1 MKSFKEYLQ
10 EKHYSESTIRIYQ
23 NGVTDFLDWISLHQY
38 SIENVRYADLMS
50 FIKHRQN
57 KGVTKTSIQN
67 ELLSIRHYFNHL
79 VKEKQVKSNPAQ
91 GVYIRGIARRLPH
104 DLVEHK
110 ELVNLYDTYPVSNPR
125 DQRNKVILG
134 LLIFQA
140 VTIEEL
146 ELLKAEHINLRE
158 GKIKIPGTDRTNE
171 RVLKL
176 EASQVYDLQEYISK
190 TRARI
195 INGPKVSEPEKIAQL
210 IIGMQGGS
218 TLSGEVL
225 WMMRR
230 LKHELKHEQV
240 KQASQIRA
248 STIAEWTRI
257 HDVRVV
263 QYMAGHKY
271 VSTTEKY
278 QGSHLEDLKEQLKKY
293 HPLADDVAGKSTPRT
308 K

>member
-1 MKSFKEYLQ
+1 MKNFREYL
-10 EKHYSESTIRIYQ
+10 EDKNYTESTIRIYE
-23 NGVTDFLDWISLHQY
+23 NGVMDFLEWTSLHQY
-38 SIENVRYADLMS
+38 AIENVRYADLMS
-50 FIKHRQN
+50 FIKHRQK
-57 KGVTKTSIQN
+57 KGITKTRMQN
-67 ELLSIRHYFNHL
+67 EFLSIRHYFNHL
-79 VKEKQVKSNPAQ
+79 VKEKKVQSNPAQ

-110 ELVNLYDTYPVSNPR
+110 ELVNVYDTYPVNDPR

-176 EASQVYDLQEYISK
+176 EASQVYDIQEYMIK

-195 INGPKVSEPEKIAQL
+195 INGPKVSEPETITQL

-230 LKHELKHEQV
+230 LKHEQV
-240 KQASQIRA
+240 KHASQIRA
-248 STIAEWTRI
+248 STIAEWTRT

-278 QGSHLEDLKEQLKKY
+278 QVSHLEDLKEQLKKF
-293 HPLADDVAGKSTPRT
+293 HPLGDVASAK
-308 K
+308 

>member
-1 MKSFKEYLQ
+1 MLFMKSFKEYLK
-10 EKHYSESTIRIYQ
+10 EKHYSESTIRIYE
-23 NGVTDFLDWISLHQY
+23 NGVMDFLEWISLHQY
-38 SIENVRYADLMS
+38 SIENVRYADLMNY
-50 FIKHRQN
+50 IKHRQK
-57 KGVTKTSIQN
+57 KGITKSRIQN

-79 VKEKQVKSNPAQ
+79 IKEKQVKSNPAQ

-110 ELVNLYDTYPVSNPR
+110 ELVNLYDTYPVNDPR

-146 ELLKAEHINLRE
+146 ELLKAEYINLRE

-176 EASQVYDLQEYISK
+176 EASQVFDIQEYMSK

-195 INGPKVSEPEKIAQL
+195 INGPKVSQPERITQL

-230 LKHELKHEQV
+230 LKHEQV
-240 KQASQIRA
+240 KHASQIRA

-278 QGSHLEDLKEQLKKY
+278 QVSHLEDLKEQLKKF
-293 HPLADDVAGKSTPRT
+293 HPLVDDTSGKSTPRT